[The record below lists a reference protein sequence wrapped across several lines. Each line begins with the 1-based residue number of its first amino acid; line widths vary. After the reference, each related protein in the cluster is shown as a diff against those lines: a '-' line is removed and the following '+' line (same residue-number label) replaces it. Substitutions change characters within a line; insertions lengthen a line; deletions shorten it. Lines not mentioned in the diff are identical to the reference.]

1 MIAGNSPRVPHLV
14 KLVGLF
20 LFALWLPATLHCRLE
35 AAGVD
40 FHWLGCHDHE
50 SGPCADDPRH
60 ALEQQV
66 YKSGSS
72 NEGVGVAPPAGCACA
87 LCAPV
92 EPKVVSFF
100 RSSIPPVPPELAAGW
115 RFLARAVAP
124 AQAP

>member
-1 MIAGNSPRVPHLV
+1 MPRLYRLLGCLLLAV
-14 KLVGLF
+14 
-20 LFALWLPATLHCRLE
+20 WLPATLHCQIE

-60 ALEQQV
+60 ALEQQA
-66 YKSGSS
+66 YKSGSP
-72 NEGVGVAPPAGCACA
+72 NDGVIVAPPVGCACQ

-92 EPKVVSFF
+92 ELKVVSPF
-100 RSSIPPVPPELAAGW
+100 RSSTPPVPPELAAGW